1 MAGLPDRFLR
11 KLEPEITSDMTY
23 ASAIEMSKA
32 ISMKRLADWL
42 HNLDSEQVAAFI
54 TDVVK
59 RVERETQ

>member
-1 MAGLPDRFLR
+1 
-11 KLEPEITSDMTY
+11 MTY